1 MTLLTIFLMAV
12 ITFTT
17 RYLFLHPSL
26 PVKLGPKMVIFLNF
40 SAPAVLTAI
49 WVPIIFVQ
57 EGELMISL
65 LNPFVLSSTIAVI
78 ISAKTKNIYWT
89 VGVSLLIFV
98 MMRIFM

>member
-1 MTLLTIFLMAV
+1 MTLLTIFLLAI

-26 PVKLGPKMVIFLNF
+26 PVKLGPKMVSFLNF

-49 WVPIIFVQ
+49 WVPIIFVHD
-57 EGELMISL
+57 GELTANPL
-65 LNPFVLSSTIAVI
+65 DPFVLSATIAVI

-89 VGVSLLIFV
+89 VGVGILVFTLMKVFL
-98 MMRIFM
+98 

>member
-1 MTLLTIFLMAV
+1 MTLLTIVLLAV

-26 PVKLGPKMVIFLNF
+26 PVKLGPKMVSFLNF

-49 WVPIIFVQ
+49 WVPIIFVH
-57 EGELMISL
+57 EGELNVNP
-65 LNPFVLSSTIAVI
+65 LNPFVLSATIAVI

-89 VGVSLLIFV
+89 VGVSLAVFV
-98 MMRIFM
+98 AMKFFL